1 MVIPAEQQDK
11 SDEELVLDTLKNEDF
26 YGVLIERYQSKLTRY
41 VRRISNFSD
50 DDIEDVL
57 QNVFIKAYR
66 NLNDFDRDLKFSSWI
81 YRITHNEVISQFRKR
96 QARPQNVI
104 AVEDEKVINRFSAN
118 IDLEKDIDNAF
129 LSKNIVK
136 ALARVAPKYREIL
149 VLRFM
154 EDKSYEEI
162 SNILKKPVS
171 TVGTMLRR
179 AKEKLKHQVAKANI

>member
-1 MVIPAEQQDK
+1 MA
-11 SDEELVLDTLKNEDF
+11 TLKNEDF
-26 YGVLIERYQSKLTRY
+26 YGVLIERYQAKLTRY

-50 DDIEDVL
+50 DDIEDIL

-104 AVEDEKVINRFSAN
+104 AVEDEKVVNRFSAN
-118 IDLEKDIDNAF
+118 INLEKDIDNDF
-129 LSKNIVK
+129 LSKKI
-136 ALARVAPKYREIL
+136 AEGLARVAPKYREIL